1 MKFRVVMP
9 LVVAV
14 LLWTALVVVGLMVRP
29 LLPVDETRY
38 LAVAWE
44 MWRTGDYLVPH
55 LNGIAYHHKPPL
67 LFWLMTLGW
76 DAFGVSEIWGRLVA
90 PLFGLG
96 ALLLTARLAQHLF
109 PKYPEV
115 AGGAPLALIG
125 TGFFAL
131 FASLTFF
138 DLLLT
143 FFTLMGLIGV
153 WQAALGRAHWGWG
166 LFAVALGL
174 GILSKGPVQLLNLGT
189 VPLLAPWW
197 SPKRPTSWRLW
208 YAEFIFAVLVG
219 AVIALLW
226 AGPAAMSGGSEF
238 AYMLFVGQTTERV
251 VEALWHERPWW
262 WYLPVSFLL
271 VFPWLWWPAFWRS
284 LFVRGVE
291 REAGVRFCLSM
302 IVPVFIAFSVISGKQ
317 PHYLLPMIPV
327 FALLLGRHVA
337 AAATVGRFA
346 DDRWSRLPPLIGIA
360 IPGLALIALA
370 LFPDQIGRLARTS
383 DLPAPG
389 MAGLAAG
396 AVILAFALLIA
407 FDRRS
412 GPNFRMASYSCAV
425 ALTITA
431 AEVAVFPTLRP
442 RIDVAETAAF
452 LAKIEAEHRPI
463 ANVADYHG
471 QYNFTGRLTEPIVS
485 VFAEDA
491 VDWAKAHGDGVMIA
505 YPEAIPADTPAPLFV
520 HPYRGRLV
528 VIWDAADVAATGRRI
543 LGENPPAG

>member
-1 MKFRVVMP
+1 MRFRVALP
-9 LVVAV
+9 LAVVVV
-14 LLWTALVVVGLMVRP
+14 LWGALVGVGLTVRP
-29 LLPVDETRY
+29 PLPVDETRY

-55 LNGIAYHHKPPL
+55 LNGVAYHHKPPL
-67 LFWLMTLGW
+67 LFWLMTLAW
-76 DAFGVSEIWGRLVA
+76 HVFGVSEMWARLVA

-109 PKYPEV
+109 PAYPEV
-115 AGGAPLALIG
+115 AGGAPLALVG

-138 DLLLT
+138 DLLLA
-143 FFTLMGLIGV
+143 FFTLLGLIGV
-153 WQAALGRAHWGWG
+153 WQAAQGRVHWGWG

-174 GILSKGPVQLLNLGT
+174 GILSKGPVQLLNLVT

-197 SPKRPTSWRLW
+197 APKRPVSWRLW

-219 AVIALLW
+219 GVIALLW
-226 AGPAAMSGGSEF
+226 AGPAALAGGSDF

-262 WYLPVSFLL
+262 WYVPAAFVLI
-271 VFPWLWWPAFWRS
+271 FPWPWWPAFWRS

-302 IVPVFIAFSVISGKQ
+302 IVPVFVAFSAISGKQ

-327 FALLLGRHVA
+327 FTLLLARHLA
-337 AAATVGRFA
+337 AAAAAGRFA
-346 DDRWSRLPPLIGIA
+346 DGRWSRLPPLLGIA

-370 LFPDQIGRLARTS
+370 LAPEQVSRMARIA
-383 DLPAPG
+383 DIPVP
-389 MAGLAAG
+389 GLAALVAG
-396 AVILAFALLIA
+396 AAILAVAGLIA
-407 FDRRS
+407 LDRRC
-412 GPNFRMASYSCAV
+412 GPNFRIASYSGAV
-425 ALTITA
+425 VVVLIA
-431 AEVAVFPTLRP
+431 AQLVLVPPLRQ
-442 RIDVAETAAF
+442 RIDVVETAAF
-452 LAKIEAEHRPI
+452 LARMEAEHRPI

-471 QYNFTGRLTEPIVS
+471 QYNFAGRLTQPIAS
-485 VFAEDA
+485 IFAEDA
-491 VDWAKAHGDGVMIA
+491 VAWAKEHGDGVLIS
-505 YPEAIPADTPAPLFV
+505 YPEAVPADTPAPLFI
-520 HPYRGRLV
+520 HAYRGRLV

-543 LGENPPAG
+543 LGENLPNG